1 MDHCVRK
8 HTFSNT
14 EGFGVSFHST
24 VLVCLHVTA
33 QSKLRRCSSLSRDPP
48 RDVKTSQ
55 GPGQHRGSYQVHL
68 YCTIRTSTRSH
79 LVHPLRKAV
88 SGFGGVTCCF
98 GISRRVAIVGSY
110 SVNSKLLHK
119 EREVVTVASM
129 SQEWTLD

>member
-14 EGFGVSFHST
+14 EVFGVSFHST
-24 VLVCLHVTA
+24 VLVCLHATA
-33 QSKLRRCSSLSRDPP
+33 QSILSHGTQRREDFA
-48 RDVKTSQ
+48 
-55 GPGQHRGSYQVHL
+55 GAGSTKRLVHL